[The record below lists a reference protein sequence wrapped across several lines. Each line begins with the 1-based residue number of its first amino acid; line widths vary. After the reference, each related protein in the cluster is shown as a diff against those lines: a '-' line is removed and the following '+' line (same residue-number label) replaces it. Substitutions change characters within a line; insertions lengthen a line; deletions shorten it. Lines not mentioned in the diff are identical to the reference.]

1 MYLPDSIS
9 EPEGALYGMMI
20 YPNSSGKAESTHL
33 VSTDQPTNSLRR
45 VAARLSP
52 GGTLYRI
59 PHNLETEDVIV
70 QTRIA
75 GNIREG
81 GICILDPNTVQLTF
95 GGVLNEPMDVVII
108 G

>member
-1 MYLPDSIS
+1 MIIS
-9 EPEGALYGMMI
+9 PE
-20 YPNSSGKAESTHL
+20 SSSAVELTPL
-33 VSTDQPTNSLRR
+33 VSTGQTATSLRR
-45 VAARLSP
+45 VAARLTP

-75 GNIREG
+75 GRIRES
-81 GICILDPNTVQLTF
+81 GISVLDANTLQVSF

>member
-1 MYLPDSIS
+1 MIIS
-9 EPEGALYGMMI
+9 PE
-20 YPNSSGKAESTHL
+20 SSSAVESTPL
-33 VSTDQPTNSLRR
+33 VSTGQTSLRR
-45 VAARLSP
+45 VTARLTP

-59 PHNLETEDVIV
+59 PHNLATEDVIV

-75 GNIREG
+75 GRIREG
-81 GICILDPNTVQLTF
+81 GISVLDANTLQVSF

>member
-1 MYLPDSIS
+1 MGHCRMIIS
-9 EPEGALYGMMI
+9 PE
-20 YPNSSGKAESTHL
+20 SSSAVESTPL
-33 VSTDQPTNSLRR
+33 VSTGQTATFLRR
-45 VAARLSP
+45 VAARLTP

-59 PHNLETEDVIV
+59 PHNLATEDVIV

-75 GNIREG
+75 GRIREG
-81 GICILDPNTVQLTF
+81 GISVLDANTLQVSF

>member
-1 MYLPDSIS
+1 MLIS
-9 EPEGALYGMMI
+9 PE
-20 YPNSSGKAESTHL
+20 SSATVHDTQL
-33 VSTDQPTNSLRR
+33 VSTASQDVSLRR
-45 VAARLSP
+45 VAARLAP

-59 PHNLETEDVIV
+59 PHNLATEDVIV

-75 GNIREG
+75 GRVREG
-81 GICILDPNTVQLTF
+81 GISILDLNTVQLTF